1 MIHSSFDWGK
11 PLAGAALPEGGL
23 LVSCGVAG
31 HTPAG
36 FETRHCEGG
45 ELRRAAVR
53 VEHPCVLLGS
63 SAAATSCGGSRR
75 NRHVR
80 HLIALPRQRKSDR
93 RWKRLESTR
102 SSTRGRQRSTCS
114 RALLHVALGGSGEAA
129 RLQGAVHRL
138 SRGFGAK
145 AELGRDR
152 LQRLDDVRDVLV
164 ELDAEQLGAL

>member
-1 MIHSSFDWGK
+1 MRVHASWCTPRSTGESLSQARVCRKVASWCHVVW
-11 PLAGAALPEGGL
+11 LA
-23 LVSCGVAG
+23 
-31 HTPAG
+31 TPRPG
-36 FETRHCEGG
+36 FETRRCEAR

-53 VEHPCVLLGS
+53 VERSRVLLGS

-80 HLIALPRQRKSDR
+80 HLITLPRQRKSDR

-129 RLQGAVHRL
+129 RLQGAVHR
-138 SRGFGAK
+138 
-145 AELGRDR
+145 
-152 LQRLDDVRDVLV
+152 
-164 ELDAEQLGAL
+164 